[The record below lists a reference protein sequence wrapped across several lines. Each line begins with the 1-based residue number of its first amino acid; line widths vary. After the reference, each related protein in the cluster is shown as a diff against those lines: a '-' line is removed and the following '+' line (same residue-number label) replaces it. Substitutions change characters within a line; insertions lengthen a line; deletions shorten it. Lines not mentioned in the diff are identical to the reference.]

1 MFFYSE
7 PIIAQTLISSYVTS
21 SIFLL
26 ADASNTIS
34 YPGTGSVLYNILD
47 TSKTMTLSGPTFSGS
62 NLLKYFSFDG
72 VNDSISVPTATISV
86 SSVTSNP
93 NTISFWYRKTT
104 GTSGGN
110 LFSNVR
116 DNFIYPGS
124 YYQASGF
131 DITVRSDG
139 KIRTNA
145 TDMNRSSRTV
155 VTTGSVPVDGK
166 FHNITVR
173 NRYEVFIDGV
183 YAGSGIG
190 GQATGVVGTNF
201 QNNQFYVGRRNSS
214 HNNQLGW
221 LSGDV
226 SAFQFHT
233 SSLTNQEILDN
244 FNMSKNNFGL

>member
-26 ADASNTIS
+26 ADASDTIS
-34 YPGTGSVLYNILD
+34 YPETGSIIYNILD

-72 VNDSISVPTATISV
+72 VNDSISVPTTTINPA
-86 SSVTSNP
+86 SVTSNP
-93 NTISFWYRKTT
+93 NTISFWYRKST
-104 GTSGGN
+104 GTSSGN
-110 LFSNVR
+110 LFSNFV
-116 DNFIYPGS
+116 DEFVYPGS
-124 YYQASGF
+124 YYAGRGF
-131 DITVRSDG
+131 GISVRSDG
-139 KIRTNA
+139 KIGAAAADR
-145 TDMNRSSRTV
+145 DGRSRSVITS
-155 VTTGSVPVDGK
+155 GSIPVDGK

-183 YAGSGIG
+183 GAGISGG
-190 GQATGVVGTNF
+190 SSQGTVGINF
-201 QNNQFYVGRRNSS
+201 PAAAQFYVGRRNNS

-226 SAFQFHT
+226 AAFQFHT